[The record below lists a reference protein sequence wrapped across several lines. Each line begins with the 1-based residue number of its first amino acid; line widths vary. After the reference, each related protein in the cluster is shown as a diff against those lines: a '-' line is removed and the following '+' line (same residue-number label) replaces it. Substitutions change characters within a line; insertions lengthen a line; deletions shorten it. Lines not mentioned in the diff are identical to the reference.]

1 VAHVQ
6 AVLVTKDTVILTI
19 GFLVKFKRS
28 FRALKAPRALQTPW
42 LGEAMVAI
50 LDFLSPQKLHF
61 FS

>member
-6 AVLVTKDTVILTI
+6 AVLVLQGAIILTI
-19 GFLVKFKRS
+19 GFLVKFKRI
-28 FRALKAPRALQTPW
+28 FGAPKAPRALQTPW

-50 LDFLSPQKLHF
+50 LDFLSPQKLQI